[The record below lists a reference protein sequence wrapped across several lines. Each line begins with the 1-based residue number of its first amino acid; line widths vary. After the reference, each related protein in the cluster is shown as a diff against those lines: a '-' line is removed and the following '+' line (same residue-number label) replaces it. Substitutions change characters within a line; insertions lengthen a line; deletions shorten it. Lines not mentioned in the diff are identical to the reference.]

1 MKKNISR
8 RDLLTGSALVFA
20 SQFAPKVFANESTT
34 PVISKEATTDANTDP
49 EAFKYEVNFTEEE
62 WKAKLTPHEYNI
74 LRLGDTED
82 PHSSPLWK
90 EKREGQYH
98 CKGCGLGL
106 YESKYKTVIKS
117 KGWVF
122 FKHSK
127 ADAVLTRID
136 TFTNYNNVRKEQE
149 VIEVHCRRCGGHVG
163 HVFYINN
170 NILHCTNGASLLF
183 TLNV

>member
-90 EKREGQYH
+90 E
-98 CKGCGLGL
+98 
-106 YESKYKTVIKS
+106 
-117 KGWVF
+117 
-122 FKHSK
+122 
-127 ADAVLTRID
+127 
-136 TFTNYNNVRKEQE
+136 
-149 VIEVHCRRCGGHVG
+149 
-163 HVFYINN
+163 
-170 NILHCTNGASLLF
+170 
-183 TLNV
+183 